1 MDNKDLEKAMQDL
14 IEVINEMV
22 KIIHKIKTEQ
32 LATVNRPEVLYAIEN
47 INTGEI
53 TFNAR
58 GGAYQDN
65 KEAAYK
71 KMCCM
76 GQNEH
81 RIVEYRLEK

>member
-58 GGAYQDN
+58 GGAYQD

>member
-1 MDNKDLEKAMQDL
+1 MKDNTNFEEL
-14 IEVINEMV
+14 IKSINYIAKVIDKM
-22 KIIHKIKTEQ
+22 KTEQ
-32 LATVNRPEVLYAIEN
+32 LARVNRPEVLYAIEN

-53 TFNAR
+53 TFNSR
-58 GGAYQDN
+58 GGAYQD

-71 KMCCM
+71 KMCHM

>member
-1 MDNKDLEKAMQDL
+1 MDNKNLEKAVQDL
-14 IEVINEMV
+14 VEAINETAKV
-22 KIIHKIKTEQ
+22 IHKIKTEQ

-47 INTGEI
+47 TNTGEI
-53 TFNAR
+53 TFNAH
-58 GGAYQDN
+58 GGAYQY

>member
-1 MDNKDLEKAMQDL
+1 MEDKNFEKL
-14 IEVINEMV
+14 IESLNNVVKVID
-22 KIIHKIKTEQ
+22 KIKTEQ
-32 LATVNRPEVLYAIEN
+32 LARVNRPKVLYAIEN

-58 GGAYQDN
+58 GGAYQD

-81 RIVEYRLEK
+81 RIVEYRLND